1 MVIDVSPYCDC
12 HGENHAAIV
21 PDVGFFAS
29 FDPVALDV
37 ACADAVNK
45 QPIIANSLLGDHQH
59 IHEGDYFHKVSPET
73 NWMSGIEH
81 AEKIGLGTREYELI
95 TV

>member
-1 MVIDVSPYCDC
+1 MKMGSLLFP
-12 HGENHAAIV
+12 
-21 PDVGFFAS
+21 PDVM
-29 FDPVALDV
+29 
-37 ACADAVNK
+37 
-45 QPIIANSLLGDHQH
+45 
-59 IHEGDYFHKVSPET
+59 YKVSPET